1 MNTKP
6 AIKRTRRHFI
16 TFFGLAALLLPV
28 LLFVPPRV
36 LPQGRPVPPPPGR
49 GLPRGPLNPVRTITI
64 DSSYL
69 LCNSLQL
76 QSARRVVWEP
86 VLSSLGVSLRD
97 RDVYG
102 LALDNAATEV
112 CAGRLDSALMNS
124 AFGDLDRVMSGVEE
138 VTFGRSLLTSDE
150 RIKLSSAL
158 MQAAYDEFQSRCF
171 DNRGQEAEL
180 MIGRL
185 PKTPDVGLG
194 VEMQPASA
202 ALGRCGSGGSAAR
215 PGIDVDFAQSQF
227 QSCAAKVL
235 SSISQD
241 CTDPAGQDRSRS
253 TPRPT
258 IEQDT
263 GWVPVPGVPGQMQRQ
278 LRANAPDGSFKNIY
292 QTRTPDGTLT
302 VTDAFDARGRPS
314 SQTIEV
320 QDREGRTISRFE
332 YHFQTNTPAVGEPSN
347 PRARRR
353 YDAETRRLNNTRA
366 SGADWAKYNQAVA
379 TALGAPPSLIP
390 AAPPD
395 PSVAIPP
402 GPAGPTNQ
410 CQAMTNSSTGRM
422 GLLRPQSSEGVEGS
436 GGREFISG
444 PDLILRCL
452 CALGSRG
459 AQLANQIARA
469 TGAPG
474 VSCSNNEWLR
484 RVDCVANP
492 RGPVDGIRPECLE
505 YLRAD
510 YQFETPQ
517 TACDAAIQC
526 PEGSQ
531 PIVVGRPG
539 SSACR
544 CSKDST
550 ASGPRFNCARV
561 RCPRP
566 GTPSSDP
573 SVQACCGTPGDKPD
587 KPSDGPPIPPR
598 PGEAPGSKPG
608 GGNEK
613 QEPFNPNSK
622 TDEFVGAPVSVTF
635 PKLLTP
641 SELIGAARVTGGKI
655 QIVSMASAKSPEAKS
670 LDWTGMSSGD
680 QLTLRF
686 DFIDQL
692 SGGLYVSFMLG
703 PQAGSVR
710 FLVNGQEIGEP
721 IDLGGASQTVTKALV
736 GKIDFRRGLNT
747 VTFAFRSGDKN
758 SPTRVS
764 LLELSIDK

>member
-1 MNTKP
+1 MTTTP
-6 AIKRTRRHFI
+6 ALKRTRRHLI
-16 TFFGLAALLLPV
+16 TILGLAALLLPV
-28 LLFVPPRV
+28 FLFVTSAALTQDRPVTPPPRG
-36 LPQGRPVPPPPGR
+36 GR
-49 GLPRGPLNPVRTITI
+49 PRGPLAPVRTISI

-76 QSARRVVWEP
+76 QAARRVVWEP
-86 VLSSLGVSLRD
+86 VLASLGVSLRD

-112 CAGRLDSALMNS
+112 CAGRFDSALMNS
-124 AFGDLDRVMSGVEE
+124 AFGDLDRVMSGVEDR
-138 VTFGRSLLTSDE
+138 TFGRSLLTSDE

-171 DNRGQEAEL
+171 DNRGKEAEL

-185 PKTPDVGLG
+185 PKTPDVGFD

-235 SSISQD
+235 SNISQD
-241 CTDPAGQDRSRS
+241 CTGPAGQDRSPS

-258 IEQDT
+258 IENDS
-263 GWVPVPGVPGQMQRQ
+263 GWYAVPGVPGQQQRQ
-278 LRANAPDGSFKNIY
+278 FRANAPDGSYKNIY
-292 QTRTPDGTLT
+292 QNRTPDVTTT
-302 VTDAFDARGRPS
+302 VTDAFDARGRPVT
-314 SQTIEV
+314 QTVEV
-320 QDREGRTISRFE
+320 QDREGRTIGRSVYYFA
-332 YHFQTNTPAVGEPSN
+332 TNTPAVGEPSN

-353 YDAETRRLNNTRA
+353 YDAETRRINNTRA
-366 SGADWAKYNQAVA
+366 SGADWAKYNEAVLN
-379 TALGAPPSLIP
+379 ALGVPPSLIP

-469 TGAPG
+469 TGSPG

-484 RVDCVANP
+484 RVDCVLNP
-492 RGPVDGIRPECLE
+492 RGPADGIRPECLA

-510 YQFETPQ
+510 YQFDTPQ

-531 PIVVGRPG
+531 PIVVGPPG

-544 CSKDST
+544 CSKESSS
-550 ASGPRFNCARV
+550 SGPRINCALV

-566 GTPSSDP
+566 GTPSNDP
-573 SVQACCGTPGDKPD
+573 SVQACCGAPGDKPD

-598 PGEAPGSKPG
+598 PGESSSSQPG

-613 QEPFNPNSK
+613 PELFDPKK
-622 TDEFVGAPVSVTF
+622 TEELVGTPVSVTL

-641 SELIGAARVTGGKI
+641 SELIGAARVTRGKI
-655 QIVSMASAKSPEAKS
+655 QIASIASAKSPEAKS

-680 QLTLRF
+680 QLTLRL
-686 DFIDQL
+686 DLKDQL
-692 SGGLYVSFMLG
+692 SAGLYASFMLG
-703 PQAGSVR
+703 PQGGSLRV
-710 FLVNGQEIGEP
+710 LVNGKEIGEP
-721 IDLGGASQTVTKALV
+721 IELGGVPESVTKALI
-736 GKIDFRRGLNT
+736 GKIDFRPGSNT
-747 VTFAFRSGDKN
+747 VTFVFRSGDKN
-758 SPTRVS
+758 SSTRVS
-764 LLELSIDK
+764 LLELLLEK